1 MATTLINMTAYSTPT
16 TSEALRAQE
25 LLSRLTEAGYDPTNR
40 EMVLQAFVGPGSG
53 AGNTIPLPAQVI
65 PMLLDILAQMANGNA
80 VTLVPHHA
88 ILTTQEAA
96 EILNVSRPYLIGLLD
111 SGKIPCQMVGK
122 HRRIA
127 ADELFRYQR
136 REAEARAA
144 VLAELAAEG
153 QSLEEGY

>member
-1 MATTLINMTAYSTPT
+1 MATTHITATASDT
-16 TSEALRAQE
+16 
-25 LLSRLTEAGYDPTNR
+25 LLAKESLSSLKKSLTETGIDNANR
-40 EMVLQAFVGPGSG
+40 ELVQQAVAGSG
-53 AGNTIPLPAQVI
+53 NDVDKTIPLPAQVI